1 MQFIENKTFD
11 ELKVGDTAELKRT
24 LRKQDIELFAVMSGD
39 FNPPISTPNSPS
51 PTASTPWSRTACGA
65 AR

>member
-39 FNPPISTPNSPS
+39 FNPDPYRRGIRKVRHVPQRGR
-51 PTASTPWSRTACGA
+51 A
-65 AR
+65 